1 MSQPMRFKE
10 VEHKFLVDEDFD
22 LKGFRERVLGLHPER
37 TSQVEVDDTYYVP
50 RHRPGVILRHR
61 FDAELQDLTLKS
73 RDGGDTESRTEVT
86 LKLEHAAGDQQ
97 AGVRALLDALLGPD
111 GVLWQGAL
119 HKSLHAFY
127 FPDCEIV
134 FYEARPARSGKQP
147 EGQPE
152 GQPAAQGN
160 KQEVVRCVEFEA
172 RGARDLDE
180 ALRTLERYEERTGF
194 SGRPRSKRS
203 LFDLLLG
210 PHMKA
215 AEAAERRGTGQ

>member
-22 LKGFRERVLGLHPER
+22 QAGFRERVLGLGPER
-37 TSQVEVDDTYYVP
+37 TSRVEVADTYYVP

-86 LKLEHAAGDQQ
+86 LKLEQAAGDQQ
-97 AGVRALLDALLGPD
+97 AGVRALLDALLGAD

-119 HKSLHAFY
+119 HKRLQAFY

-134 FYEARPARSGKQP
+134 YYEARTDRTGEPRGAD
-147 EGQPE
+147 
-152 GQPAAQGN
+152 A
-160 KQEVVRCVEFEA
+160 VVRCVEFEA

-180 ALRTLERYEERTGF
+180 ALRILERYEQRTGF
-194 SGRPRSKRS
+194 AGRPRSKRS
-203 LFDLLLG
+203 LFDLLLAPQMATATATATATG
-210 PHMKA
+210 GNPGKGA
-215 AEAAERRGTGQ
+215 AG

>member
-22 LKGFRERVLGLHPER
+22 QAGFCERVLGLGPER
-37 TSQVEVDDTYYVP
+37 VGQVEVADTYYVP

-86 LKLEHAAGDQQ
+86 LKLEQAAGDQQ
-97 AGVRALLDALLGPD
+97 PGVRALLDALLGAD

-119 HKSLHAFY
+119 HKRLQSFY

-134 FYEARPARSGKQP
+134 YYEARPSGD
-147 EGQPE
+147 GD
-152 GQPAAQGN
+152 GDGN
-160 KQEVVRCVEFEA
+160 GSVLRCVEFEA

-180 ALRTLERYEERTGF
+180 ALRILARYEERTGF
-194 SGRPRSKRS
+194 AGRPRSKRS
-203 LFDLLLG
+203 LFDLLLA
-210 PHMKA
+210 PQMQA
-215 AEAAERRGTGQ
+215 ATATSSSGGAPGRGAAG